1 MTTMLL
7 LFGGLLVVNV
17 AGTAFAVW
25 LFGRRVATNEPG
37 LAILLS
43 GLVVPVSLLLLSLAW
58 FIFFSPEGPPP
69 NDAGAMALVGGVYL
83 VVLAVPFSIGS
94 AAFMLRRFR

>member
-7 LFGGLLVVNV
+7 LFGGLLVVIV
-17 AGTAFAVW
+17 VGTAFAVW

-43 GLVVPVSLLLLSLAW
+43 GLVVPVLLL
-58 FIFFSPEGPPP
+58 
-69 NDAGAMALVGGVYL
+69 
-83 VVLAVPFSIGS
+83 
-94 AAFMLRRFR
+94 